1 MTVTGIR
8 TFDSSII
15 TTKEWLEDIKNE
27 MSLDDQEQAVE
38 VTRAVLHTIRDRLTV
53 NEAADFAAQLP
64 MLLQGLYYHEWTP
77 AGKPEKIR
85 SRDEFL
91 AKVSDRLMGRYSPE
105 KAIKSVFNVLENRM
119 SHGQIEDVKD
129 TLPPEIRE
137 LIP

>member
-1 MTVTGIR
+1 MTTIGIR

-85 SRDEFL
+85 SREEFL
-91 AKVSDRLMGRYSPE
+91 AKVSDRFMGRYSPE
-105 KAIKSVFNVLENRM
+105 EAIKSVFNVLENRM
-119 SHGQIEDVKD
+119 SHGQIEDVKNN
-129 TLPPEIRE
+129 LPPEIRE